1 MSLEGK
7 YAPFPE
13 KAGVDCTPHQ
23 ASTFLR
29 FAIAMAITINPINSQ
44 FLEQP
49 SGVSM
54 QDFRLG

>member
-7 YAPFPE
+7 VAPVPE

-23 ASTFLR
+23 ASTFRR